1 MAHNSNLNASGGD
14 NVSAGSGQTATSR
27 LDIGRVYTGTITA
40 THHGDNLYTVLV
52 DRISIPVDCRWA
64 VGFFS
69 PIVGIKTHYYPPV
82 NSKVTILAGKDGA
95 NWIIGSLPSEK
106 YDAASGSSKTMT
118 GMGEV
123 GLTPYESEKSG
134 LGLSTTPP
142 NDLLEG
148 EFTLANDFGV
158 AMQFLTTMIKMQASD
173 RAKVEAFIMD
183 DMVRI
188 VSNTFKH
195 YNAFGDFQI
204 YNDGRL
210 NCRYDGTS
218 YEHEAAGLADPS
230 DTKAEVASKQIDYQK
245 TFNETG
251 RWRFSNFVGF
261 LGDFIH
267 MFVSEPA
274 ETLTSIAADAL
285 RPGKARIHVNND
297 GSILMQSVTE
307 VAIERVCRIAVPV
320 EKRRHDDPEGNK
332 ADTFD
337 NLNKSFLR
345 IWNYGK
351 DMKTAHHAAYQL
363 REYAR
368 WLAGF
373 HSYARFHQLD
383 NEWTIPKETEEAA
396 QHSWNNKEKDVEDI
410 NSGKTEFYDAY
421 ATIRIM
427 RDGSI
432 VVWDTYG
439 SAVSM
444 VHGDLQLS
452 ASRHIILDAAGDI
465 RMTAGQ
471 NIYIKARRNIE
482 IAAIAGGLTLKARA
496 WWKALCEWG
505 TVWIKSDAVD
515 PQKESPPS
523 PDDAT
528 QDPEPVVMAAAIVL
542 ESSKGQTLLQ
552 SERRTTISAIGQPD
566 SGSDITDTTASVL
579 LQSAQQDVRNF
590 ASRHVILKTLG
601 AKSGQLI
608 FDAERGKAVVM
619 KCVKFLASVRNI
631 FDIDSKFTIKQ
642 GVVNSQEVRT
652 DRAHFS
658 KIITGP
664 DFQGHDIASSP
675 PYCSHNGHIAKFSG
689 STPELGG
696 DVSERDA
703 YSSSDVTEV
712 KPHEDNGDP
721 THGPDWEFF
730 NDDSKFKN
738 GDEDE
743 EVFQPLAQQRIAAA
757 DSGDPFTDPD
767 AYADWTWATD
777 DKLKEGTRTKTSSL
791 PYPGIGAKEK
801 IHTGGAPLHTP
812 LDEEYK
818 DQTPDIA
825 TELQNEAI
833 VRKYL
838 KYP

>member
-40 THHGDNLYTVLV
+40 TYHGDNLYTVLV

-106 YDAASGSSKTMT
+106 FDAASGSGKTIT
-118 GMGEV
+118 GMGEP
-123 GLTPYESEKSG
+123 GLKPYESEKSG
-134 LGLSTTPP
+134 LGLSTTLP

-148 EFTLANDFGV
+148 EFELANDFGV

-230 DTKAEVASKQIDYQK
+230 DSKAEVASKQVEYQK

-274 ETLTSIAADAL
+274 DTLTSIATDAL
-285 RPGKARIHVNND
+285 RPGKARMHVNND

-307 VAIERVCRIAVPV
+307 IALERVCRIAVPV

-332 ADTFD
+332 ADEFD
-337 NLNKSFLR
+337 QLDKSFLR
-345 IWNYGK
+345 IWNFGK

-368 WLAGF
+368 WLSCF
-373 HSYARFHQLD
+373 HSYARFHQL
-383 NEWTIPKETEEAA
+383 NKEWVIPKETEEAA
-396 QHSWNNKEKDVEDI
+396 QHSWNNKEKDVKDI

-439 SAVSM
+439 SAISM
-444 VHGDLQLS
+444 VKGDLQLS
-452 ASRHIILDAAGDI
+452 ASRHIVLDAAGDI

-471 NIYIKARRNIE
+471 NIYMKARRNIE
-482 IAAIAGGLTLKARA
+482 IVAVVGGLTLKARA

-515 PQKESPPS
+515 PQKSAVPT
-523 PDDAT
+523 PDNAE
-528 QDPEPVVMAAAIVL
+528 QDPEPAVMAAAIVI
-542 ESSKGQTLLQ
+542 ESSKGQTLIQ
-552 SERRTTISAIGQPD
+552 SERRATISVIGQPD
-566 SGSDITDTTASVL
+566 DGDSITDTTASVL
-579 LQSAQQDVRNF
+579 LQSAQQDVR
-590 ASRHVILKTLG
+590 SLGMRHVVLKTQG
-601 AKSGQLI
+601 GRKGQLI
-608 FDAERGKAVVM
+608 FDAERGKAIVV
-619 KCVKFLASVRNI
+619 KCIKFLASVRSI

-642 GVVNSQEVRT
+642 GIIHAAEIRT
-652 DRAHFS
+652 ERAHFAGV
-658 KIITGP
+658 ITGP
-664 DFQGHDIASSP
+664 DYQGHDIAKVP
-675 PYCSHNGHIAKFSG
+675 PYCSHHGHIARFSG
-689 STPELGG
+689 SNPEPGG
-696 DVSERDA
+696 DVTERDD
-703 YSSSDVTEV
+703 YSSADVKEV

-721 THGPDWEFF
+721 AYGPDWEFF
-730 NDDSKFKN
+730 ADSNKFKN
-738 GDEDE
+738 GEADE
-743 EVFQPLAQQRIAAA
+743 EVFQSLAQQRIAAA
-757 DSGDPFTDPD
+757 DSGDPFTDPA
-767 AYADWTWATD
+767 AYASWTWASD
-777 DKLKEGTRTKTSSL
+777 DRLKPGTRTKTSSL

-801 IHTGGAPLHTP
+801 AHEGGEHLHTP
-812 LDEEYK
+812 LDKEYK
-818 DQTPDIA
+818 AQTPDIA
-825 TELQNEAI
+825 TELKDRAI
-833 VRKYL
+833 ERKYL
-838 KYP
+838 KY